1 MMDRIFWELHRRR
14 AAEIADRAA
23 RAWYLPPRRRTR
35 TRRPLPRRES
45 D

>member
-1 MMDRIFWELHRRR
+1 MDRIFWELLHRRR
-14 AAEIADRAA
+14 QAEIADRAA
-23 RAWYLPPRRRTR
+23 RAWYLAAPRRTR